1 MKKIGKKL
9 SFVTRILLV
18 MGLLFSNLSCLTSV
32 FAYEGEEKVTID
44 VVNDEITVK
53 YLDELNL
60 KDEVIAKISEVYTY
74 LDGTYDEDYR
84 EEVVYNEL
92 LVGDGSKTTSSI
104 LSNISFDGL
113 YELKVELYDETTSE
127 TLGLNVYSKN
137 IKFDSS
143 LGEKVYL
150 NGKLIKDVDGVY
162 YVNGDVDIKYTV
174 LASGMS
180 PSDRFILED
189 EEVSALELIG
199 KEFTTKKSF
208 LDKLYGEHSEDISKK
223 ILKVIDDEGN
233 TEDVSLTKS
242 IKFVYYNSDASK
254 AYYDNVKILNDKLN
268 LLGLQDRYLFDASG
282 KDGVLYVTTPNK
294 EGYSVNDL
302 IKLLDSI
309 NNDTIIRKISNGLS
323 DDLNLEYD
331 QYLDTLEE
339 GVEPLSKEEY
349 FSSILVDNDTEIS
362 ISDTDLTITFKCV
375 FIGDMNGDG
384 KITDEDIKILIN
396 QILTIDLE
404 NLVNGDMNK
413 DGKLDDID
421 LFYLYQ
427 AYKGNW
433 SVLIEQVTK
442 EADVEASIK
451 VNEEDIASGE
461 EFTVSYIIRATEDD
475 IKAFLGRV
483 DYDKDKLELLEV
495 NSDES
500 WLGNVKDNQFIYM
513 VNEAI
518 VGTEKVEVDLQDDNT
533 VTYDPV
539 SYKALTLRFRA
550 KASGEASLGIVDGKF
565 FGENSYY
572 TNLVSVTD
580 VVIINKSSDATLS
593 SLSINGK
600 NIELKEDT
608 LKYNI
613 TVGSDVT
620 ELDVKAIVN
629 NLMAEVTEIVIPEEL
644 VTGENKVKVLV
655 TAEDGT
661 ELVYE
666 IIVTK
671 EAKEEVKQVN
681 YQDTIDNDN
690 KSDNVK
696 PLPDDGKKDNDDD
709 KKDDNKEEKDG
720 SLSRI
725 IIIILILLVIAGLI
739 YLIFKDEKDDNETKK
754 ANKDIDKYKKGR
766 EFVTDKQ
773 TQKVDKPKNKEQHK
787 NNNKKEG

>member
-150 NGKLIKDVDGVY
+150 NGELIKDVDGVY

-223 ILKVIDDEGN
+223 LLKVIDDEGN

-302 IKLLDSI
+302 IKLLDSFD
-309 NNDTIIRKISNGLS
+309 NDTIIRKISNGLS

-339 GVEPLSKEEY
+339 GVKPLSKEEY

-518 VGTEKVEVDLQDDNT
+518 VGTEKVEADLQDDNT

-565 FGENSYY
+565 FGEDSYY

-580 VVIINKSSDATLS
+580 VVIINKSSDATLR

-620 ELDVKAIVN
+620 ELGVKAIVN

-681 YQDTIDNDN
+681 YQDTTDNDN

-754 ANKDIDKYKKGR
+754 ANKDIDKYKKDR